1 MDMQTCSYVLPNDVF
16 EMIKSNVKDL
26 EFLENHK
33 KKMKVVHKDLVKEY
47 NYLRE
52 ENILHEYLNLS
63 DSYDDAVVECHNDGI
78 DPMYDNDA
86 FNALER
92 LVNYHKEYIHELES
106 LGKRYNYTRIGD
118 MMLAANMNVE
128 DYYDVYFR
136 AHVY

>member
-1 MDMQTCSYVLPNDVF
+1 MQTCSYVLPNDVF

-26 EFLENHK
+26 ETLENHK
-33 KKMKVVHKDLVKEY
+33 KRMKVVHKDLVKEY

-92 LVNYHKEYIHELES
+92 LVNYHKEHIRDLES

-118 MMLAANMNVE
+118 MMLAAVMNVD